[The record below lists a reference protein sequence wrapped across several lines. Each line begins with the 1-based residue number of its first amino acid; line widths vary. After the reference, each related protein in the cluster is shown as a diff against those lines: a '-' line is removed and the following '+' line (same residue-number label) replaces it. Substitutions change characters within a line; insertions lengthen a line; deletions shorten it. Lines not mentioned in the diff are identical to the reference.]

1 MESLKKLLKTD
12 QFKEISINNEILK
25 GIRLNLIKMIGDKQS
40 KLTIRDNSLFITF
53 SKNSFASKFKIIKK
67 EVLKELNSIQNKIV
81 FTEIYSKVDPSGVK
95 RKMKLEARKQKREE
109 RQAAQD
115 EAEMRKLEE
124 LTRPDSQNSEKS

>member
-12 QFKEISINNEILK
+12 QFKEISINNEIIK

-67 EVLKELNSIQNKIV
+67 EMLKELNLIQNKII
-81 FTEIYSKVDPSGVK
+81 FTDIYSKVDPSIIK
-95 RKMKLEARKQKREE
+95 TKIKLNSNNKLSNK
-109 RQAAQD
+109 AAKIW
-115 EAEMRKLEE
+115 ANLSKTLN
-124 LTRPDSQNSEKS
+124 DSPLKDYFSNKK

>member
-12 QFKEISINNEILK
+12 QFKEISINNEIIK

-67 EVLKELNSIQNKIV
+67 EILKELNLIQNKIT
-81 FTEIYSKVDPSGVK
+81 FTDIYSKVDPSIIK
-95 RKMKLEARKQKREE
+95 TEMKLTSNKKLSKKAKIIWANLSEA
-109 RQAAQD
+109 
-115 EAEMRKLEE
+115 LE
-124 LTRPDSQNSEKS
+124 DSPLKDYFLNKID

>member
-25 GIRLNLIKMIGDKQS
+25 GIRLKLIKMIGDKQS

-81 FTEIYSKVDPSGVK
+81 FAEIYSKVDPSGVK
-95 RKMKLEARKQKREE
+95 RKMKFASDKKLSNKAAKIWANLSKNLE
-109 RQAAQD
+109 
-115 EAEMRKLEE
+115 
-124 LTRPDSQNSEKS
+124 DSPLKDYFSKKND

>member
-12 QFKEISINNEILK
+12 QFKEISINNEIIK

-67 EVLKELNSIQNKIV
+67 EILKELNLIQNKII
-81 FTEIYSKVDPSGVK
+81 FTDIYAKVDPSILK
-95 RKMKLEARKQKREE
+95 TEIKLTSNKKQSNK
-109 RQAAQD
+109 AAKIW
-115 EAEMRKLEE
+115 ANLSKNLE
-124 LTRPDSQNSEKS
+124 DSPLKDYFSKKND